1 MLSYTTLYL
10 EFKVSMFSR
19 KKSIFFTGHLKTFE
33 GDSVSIERNLIISLL
48 KLTKETSILIKNIK
62 DDAKLPTEVTL
73 KLVQKLQVEGLV
85 NLENDS
91 IEVTK
96 DNRIKLAVKAAELGA
111 DIEHISDLLRW
122 QEFEDIAILALK
134 NNGFSVSKNV
144 RFKHADRKWEIDA
157 VGCKRPLVICI
168 DCKHWQRRMAPSVL
182 GRVVEAQAERAEAL
196 ADLLP
201 NIKLHVEC
209 IKWKKAQ
216 FVPAI
221 LSLVQ
226 GNYKFYDNVPIVP
239 VLQLQD
245 FINQLPA
252 YMYSLKSFSKSFEHL
267 C

>member
-1 MLSYTTLYL
+1 M
-10 EFKVSMFSR
+10 
-19 KKSIFFTGHLKTFE
+19 
-33 GDSVSIERNLIISLL
+33 SVELNLIISLL
-48 KLTKETSILIKNIK
+48 KLTKETPVLIKNVK
-62 DDAKLPTEVTL
+62 DDAKLPLEVLL
-73 KLVQKLQVEGLV
+73 KLLNKLQMQGLI
-85 NLENDS
+85 NLEKES
-91 IEVTK
+91 VEITK
-96 DNRIKLAVKAAELGA
+96 GNRITLVVKVVELGA

-122 QEFEDIAILALK
+122 QEFEDIAVLALK

-157 VGCKRPLVICI
+157 VGCKKPLVICI

-196 ADLLP
+196 ADSLP
-201 NIKLHVEC
+201 NTKLQLEC
-209 IKWKKAQ
+209 TKWKKAQ
-216 FVPAI
+216 FMPAI

-245 FINQLPA
+245 FVNQLPA
-252 YMYSLKSFSKSFEHL
+252 YTYSLKSFPKNFEHL